1 MKTLMLKTLKFNSLL
16 IAIAIAT
23 LCVGTS
29 FFTLNAEY
37 DGSWGDNNPD
47 VSGFVSVDDLITI
60 WYGPNETAYTQSYH
74 TFSALNTSD
83 DESYS
88 YDYEFQHALTHYDQ
102 NTGQFGAQIAEDKE
116 TGSGTLEP
124 SDEPGHSASSSD
136 YQYIYLP
143 DQGLTDKEWYG
154 VRAYTRLEIRPR
166 VGRGDSWSVSADM
179 SFQYREPDD

>member
-1 MKTLMLKTLKFNSLL
+1 MKTLKFNPFL
-16 IAIAIAT
+16 IAFAIT
-23 LCVGTS
+23 MLCMGIS
-29 FFTLNAEY
+29 LSTLNAEY
-37 DGSWGDNNPD
+37 DGSWGENNPD
-47 VSGFVSVDDLITI
+47 VSGFVSIDDLTTI
-60 WYGPNETAYTQSYH
+60 WYGPDETAYTQSYH

-116 TGSGTLEP
+116 TGSGTLEE
-124 SDEPGHSASSSD
+124 SDEPGHSASSFD

-143 DQGLTDKEWYG
+143 DQGLVDGEWYG

-166 VGRGDSWSVSADM
+166 VGQGDSWWIGSNM
-179 SFQYREPDD
+179 SFQYREPDN